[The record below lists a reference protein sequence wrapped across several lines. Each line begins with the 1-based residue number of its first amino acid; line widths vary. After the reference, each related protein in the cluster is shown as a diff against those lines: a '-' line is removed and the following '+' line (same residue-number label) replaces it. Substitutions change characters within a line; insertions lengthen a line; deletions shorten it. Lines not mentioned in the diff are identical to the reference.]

1 MEHQSGS
8 LKRKHYEVL
17 KNDLSVELTKLTED
31 SRNLHISFRSAREDF
46 ELMCKSMADRQADFL
61 TRSLFLEEK
70 YDEVLGV
77 LDRRVTDQ
85 DGESVGENVV
95 LSAAYAA
102 TFHRFL
108 TDSGHSLKNLGV
120 LMEEE
125 NKEMDVVFEKYETI
139 WKQNMKELK
148 ERAGLIENQRAKLS
162 AKLLEF
168 NRYEIIDSDS
178 D

>member
-1 MEHQSGS
+1 M
-8 LKRKHYEVL
+8 
-17 KNDLSVELTKLTED
+17 
-31 SRNLHISFRSAREDF
+31 
-46 ELMCKSMADRQADFL
+46 
-61 TRSLFLEEK
+61 
-70 YDEVLGV
+70 
-77 LDRRVTDQ
+77 TDQ